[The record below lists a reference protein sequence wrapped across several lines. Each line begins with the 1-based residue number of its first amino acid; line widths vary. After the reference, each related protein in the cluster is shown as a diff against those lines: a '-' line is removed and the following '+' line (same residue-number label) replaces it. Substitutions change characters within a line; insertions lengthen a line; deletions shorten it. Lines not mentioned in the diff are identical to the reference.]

1 MRQRGEPRGPA
12 EEFARQ
18 ASEQAP
24 GVDVR
29 IMAVGESLDVPVSDR
44 VGAGQ

>member
-1 MRQRGEPRGPA
+1 MRQRGEPRAPA